1 MNLLI
6 TVHAI
11 KGLWNLVMIPFNLF
25 ISCLK
30 FSYICFAITIL
41 LFFIS
46 KIKGKNKFLV
56 TISYI
61 IDAFYRISIIILFF
75 SIIITVVFFILFTL
89 SFILFRLMN
98 KLYEISFKNKDKG
111 IFSALASPIAT
122 VIGLSFT
129 FMTTLV
135 SDRLF
140 KSGKIIFKQIYE
152 DIDKALDEF
161 SKWKLRNSLP
171 ILIIIFDWALQLVF
185 KKYHILKIIDIIVII
200 IFGIEMLINL
210 INYCKK
216 IHREY
221 KNIVKQFY
229 LIGPIEIKKSSVST
243 FYPRPTEINKLGV
256 IIFYPSKLTVCKK
269 IKLIKYL
276 LQEN

>member
-11 KGLWNLVMIPFNLF
+11 KGLGNLVMIPFNLF
-25 ISCLK
+25 ISCLE

-75 SIIITVVFFILFTL
+75 SIVITVVFFILFTL
-89 SFILFRLMN
+89 SFILFKLMN
-98 KLYEISFKNKDKG
+98 KLYEISFKNKDKR
-111 IFSALASPIAT
+111 IFSALASPITT

-185 KKYHILKIIDIIVII
+185 KKYHILKIIAIIVII
-200 IFGIEMLINL
+200 IFSIEMLINL

-243 FYPRPTEINKLGV
+243 FYPKPTEINKLGV
-256 IIFYPSKLTVCKK
+256 IIFYPSKLTMCKK

-276 LQEN
+276 LQKN